1 MEEAQRFDAFFVTGS
16 VSSANDASQPWITG
30 LREVVRGYVQAQ
42 ILVVGICFGAQVRR
56 FSTGRRLSQKRCMC
70 FQLLA
75 VALGGRVG
83 PNPGEFISTGKL
95 SECVRP
101 ESEGFWC
108 GPVESVEALPVFS
121 KLIASETKTL
131 SMIECHGEQVLELP
145 KGAVLLATSPTCVN
159 EIWCLWNALAIQS
172 HPEFSPEQM
181 FQYIL
186 PMLEREKL
194 SWKLCASWLH
204 QCVVFV
210 QDSAPRT
217 DTPE

>member
-1 MEEAQRFDAFFVTGS
+1 MG
-16 VSSANDASQPWITG
+16 
-30 LREVVRGYVQAQ
+30 
-42 ILVVGICFGAQVRR
+42 
-56 FSTGRRLSQKRCMC
+56 K
-70 FQLLA
+70 
-75 VALGGRVG
+75 
-83 PNPGEFISTGKL
+83 NPGEFVATGKL

-101 ESEGFWC
+101 KSEGFLC
-108 GPVESVEALPVFS
+108 LAVEDVEVLPAFS
-121 KLIASETKTL
+121 KFVGSETKTL
-131 SMIECHGEQVLELP
+131 SMIESHGEQVLERP

-159 EIWCLWNALAIQS
+159 EIWCLRNALAIQS

-194 SWKLCASWLH
+194 SWKLCASWLLH

-217 DTPE
+217 DPPE